1 MVEQA
6 LELLATPKA
15 PQALAQALGLSEAG
29 ALLLLQQLERRG
41 YVEALACGAGCGRC
55 AFRTSCLKEGSVHYV
70 RKARVP

>member
-1 MVEQA
+1 MVEKA

-15 PQALAQALGLSEAG
+15 PQALARALGLSEAS

-41 YVEALACGAGCGRC
+41 YVEALACGAGCGLC
-55 AFRTSCLKEGSVHYV
+55 AFRGGCLKEGGVHYV